1 MRLTALCILWVVLL
15 PPAVVAVDFNVT
27 PGATDDLVDI
37 VLGDG
42 VCDSGGGV
50 CTLRAAVQEANQ
62 TAAKD
67 RIVVPA
73 GTYVLTRLGADED
86 LAGLGD
92 LDLLADVDIEGAGAG
107 LTVVDGN
114 HSDRIFDVAFGVA
127 ASLSGMTVRNGRVQP
142 PVSPMGGGIVVR
154 TNGSLDLTECVV
166 EGNRANHGGGLN
178 TFPGSLVSIVDS
190 VFRGNK
196 AQDLVHALADG
207 GAILGRGDIDI
218 EGSTLS
224 GNSADRFGGAIDSA
238 NGTLELRNS
247 TVSGNRAGLL
257 AGGIAAISTDVDLVN
272 VTIFGNEGTG
282 LLAASPGS
290 HTLSMKNS
298 IVAASSS
305 LDCAFDTVILDV
317 AGKCNL
323 DSDGSCGLDGS
334 AGDLPNTDPSLDA
347 LLWNGGATPTHV
359 PHRGSPVIDVG
370 EDATCEAVD
379 QRGASRPLDG
389 DGLGAVDVCDI
400 GAVEVLPCVAPWG
413 EDEELTGWTISTD
426 TAPFEACFTITAGPD
441 FVVEGPNGL
450 AVFKARDAIILRDGF
465 EVRSGGTFQAVR
477 DPAAGSGIMLP

>member
-1 MRLTALCILWVVLL
+1 MRCAALCVLWAVFV
-15 PPAVVAVDFNVT
+15 PPVAAVDFNVT
-27 PGATDDLVDI
+27 PGATDDLADI
-37 VLGDG
+37 ALGDG

-50 CTLRAAVQEANQ
+50 CTLRAAVQEANE

-86 LAGLGD
+86 LASLGD
-92 LDLLADVDIEGAGAG
+92 LDLLQEVDIEGAGAG

-114 HSDRIFDVAFGVA
+114 NSDRVFDVAFGVA
-127 ASLSGMTVRNGRVQP
+127 ASLSGMTIRNGRVQP
-142 PVSPMGGGIVVR
+142 PVSPIGGGIVVR
-154 TNGSLDLTECVV
+154 TNASLDLIECVV

-178 TFPGSLVSIVDS
+178 TFPGSMVSIVDS
-190 VFRGNK
+190 LLRGNR
-196 AQDLVHALADG
+196 AEDPTHALADG
-207 GAILGRGDIDI
+207 GAIFNHGDIDI

-224 GNSADRFGGAIDSA
+224 GNSADRNGGAVDSA
-238 NGTLELRNS
+238 NGTLSLRNS

-257 AGGIAAISTDVDLVN
+257 VGGIATTSTDVDLVN
-272 VTIFGNEGTG
+272 VTIFGNEGVG
-282 LLAASPGS
+282 LVATSPDS
-290 HTLSMKNS
+290 HKLSMKNS

-305 LDCAFDTVILDV
+305 LDCVFDTVILDV

-323 DSDGSCGLDGS
+323 DSDGSCGLNGS

-359 PHRGSPVIDVG
+359 PRRGSPVIDVG
-370 EDATCEAVD
+370 DAATCEAED

-413 EDEELTGWTISTD
+413 EDEELIGWTISTAD
-426 TAPFEACFTITAGPD
+426 LFEACFTITAGPD
-441 FVVEGPNGL
+441 FVIEGPAGL

-465 EVRSGGTFQAVR
+465 EVQSGGTFEAVR
-477 DPAAGSGIMLP
+477 DPAVGSGIMLP